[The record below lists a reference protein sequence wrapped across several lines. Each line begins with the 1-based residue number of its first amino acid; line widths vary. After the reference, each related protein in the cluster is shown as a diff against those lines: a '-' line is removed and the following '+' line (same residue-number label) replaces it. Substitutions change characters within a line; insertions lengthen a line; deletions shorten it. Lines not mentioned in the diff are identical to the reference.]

1 MTGAFRHDPEA
12 FQRARRA
19 VIDFLDDQLVPL
31 GELARLVAAQGS
43 APAAGDRLSEEQ
55 LQFLI
60 PHLTSVLEGSD
71 YAVGHG
77 FVAAPDAVAGRE
89 RFLLWM
95 QKRGGRISELHL
107 NLDPADPDL
116 YDYLDMEWFTRA
128 RDREMP
134 AVFGPYVDYAG
145 ADLVVLTAAVP
156 IFVDQRFL
164 GVAGADLLA
173 DPVELRIVQLL
184 RGLPGDAI
192 VVNADRSVVA
202 ATSAR
207 WLPGE
212 RLRVHPLNDRGS
224 YEAVGSLGDWAGWV
238 LAVAAP
244 EV

>member
-1 MTGAFRHDPEA
+1 MNTAFSHDPEA
-12 FQRARRA
+12 FQRARRS

-31 GELARLVAAQGS
+31 GELARLVAAEG
-43 APAAGDRLSEEQ
+43 AEPAAGDRLTEEQ
-55 LQFLI
+55 LQPI
-60 PHLTSVLEGSD
+60 VPRLTAVLEESD
-71 YAVGHG
+71 YVVGHG
-77 FVAAPDAVAGRE
+77 FVAAPDAVQGRE
-89 RFLLWM
+89 RYLLWM
-95 QKRGGRISELHL
+95 QKRGDRITELHL
-107 NLDPADPDL
+107 NLDPGDPDL

-164 GVAGADLLA
+164 GVAGCDLLA
-173 DPVELRIVQLL
+173 DAVELRIVQLL

-202 ATSAR
+202 ANSAR

-212 RLRVHPLNDRGS
+212 RLPVHPINDRGS
-224 YEAVGSLGDWAGWV
+224 YVAVGSLGDWAGWV

-244 EV
+244 ER